1 MSDTVFAK
9 NQLLPLTIESLA
21 SDGSGVGRA
30 AGGMAVFVPGSAP
43 GDVLEVRI
51 VKALKTYAYGRIERI
66 VAPGPGRQEPDCP
79 VCGPCGGCS
88 LRHLTYEAELAAKTG
103 FVRDASPG
111 WAGLA
116 VPVAPALAAPL
127 AQGYRNKVQAACCVG
142 RRADGRI
149 VTGFYAGRSHRL
161 IETPACK
168 LQAGLMNALAA
179 RACALFEQYGVQPY
193 DEQTHTGLV
202 RHLVHAPGLA
212 QRAAAAVLCA
222 QHAAH
227 CRTKASCARL
237 CRKSST

>member
-51 VKALKTYAYGRIERI
+51 VKTLKTYAYGRIERI

-103 FVRDASPG
+103 FVRDAFARLG
-111 WAGLA
+111 GLD

-127 AQGYRNKVQAACCVG
+127 AQGYRNKVQLPVG

-149 VTGFYAGRSHRL
+149 VTGFYAGRSHRI

-168 LQAGLMNALAA
+168 LQPGWMNALAA
-179 RACALFEQYGVQPY
+179 RL
-193 DEQTHTGLV
+193 
-202 RHLVHAPGLA
+202 
-212 QRAAAAVLCA
+212 RAV
-222 QHAAH
+222 
-227 CRTKASCARL
+227 
-237 CRKSST
+237 